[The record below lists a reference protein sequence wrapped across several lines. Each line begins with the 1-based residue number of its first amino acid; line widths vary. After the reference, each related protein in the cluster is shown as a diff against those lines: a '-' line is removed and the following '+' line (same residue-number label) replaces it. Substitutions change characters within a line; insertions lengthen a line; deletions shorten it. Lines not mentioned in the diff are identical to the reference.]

1 MARMTPEL
9 TPARRYRGAE
19 AEERRA
25 QRRAQLIAAAVQVY
39 GERGYQNATVKAVCE
54 AAGLTERYF
63 YESFANSEA
72 LLLASFQTVTHRL
85 LHTLVQAGEA
95 AGHDGAQRALAM
107 LRAYFGALQREPRS
121 ARVFLVEIRG
131 VSKLVDG
138 ALADSLDEFGGL
150 LAQALLPPGR
160 ERDPLLTA
168 GVAGGVVHL
177 AVRWIRHGYSPE
189 VDVVART
196 ALQLAL
202 VLAHEP
208 KPAPEPAA
216 ATAVAP
222 RFSP

>member
-1 MARMTPEL
+1 MARMITEL

-25 QRRAQLIAAAVQVY
+25 QRRGQLIAAAVQVY

-72 LLLASFQTVTHRL
+72 LLLASFQAVTHRL
-85 LHTLVQAGEA
+85 LQALARAGEA
-95 AGHDGAQRALAM
+95 AGGDGPNRALAM
-107 LRAYFGALQREPRS
+107 LRAYFGILQCEPRS

-138 ALADSLDEFGGL
+138 ALADSLSEFGGL

-160 ERDPLLTA
+160 QLDPLLTA
-168 GVAGGVVHL
+168 GVAGGVIHVAL
-177 AVRWIRHGYSPE
+177 RWIGQGYTPDVE
-189 VDVVART
+189 VVART
-196 ALQLAL
+196 ALQLAM
-202 VLAHEP
+202 VLAREP
-208 KPAPEPAA
+208 D
-216 ATAVAP
+216 
-222 RFSP
+222 

>member
-1 MARMTPEL
+1 
-9 TPARRYRGAE
+9 
-19 AEERRA
+19 
-25 QRRAQLIAAAVQVY
+25 
-39 GERGYQNATVKAVCE
+39 VCE

-85 LHTLVQAGEA
+85 LHTLALAGE
-95 AGHDGAQRALAM
+95 GGGGDGQQRALAM

-138 ALADSLDEFGGL
+138 ALAESLDEFGGL

-160 ERDPLLTA
+160 KLDPLLTA
-168 GVAGGVVHL
+168 GVAGGVVHIAL
-177 AVRWIRHGYSPE
+177 RWITHGYAPDVE
-189 VDVVART
+189 VVART

-208 KPAPEPAA
+208 D
-216 ATAVAP
+216 
-222 RFSP
+222 

>member
-1 MARMTPEL
+1 MARMTTEL

-25 QRRAQLIAAAVQVY
+25 QRRVQLIAAAVQVY

-85 LHTLVQAGEA
+85 LHTLALAGE
-95 AGHDGAQRALAM
+95 GGGGNGQQRALAM

-131 VSKLVDG
+131 VS
-138 ALADSLDEFGGL
+138 SLST
-150 LAQALLPPGR
+150 GR
-160 ERDPLLTA
+160 WRIRWMNSAGCWRKPCCRRDA
-168 GVAGGVVHL
+168 S
-177 AVRWIRHGYSPE
+177 WIRC
-189 VDVVART
+189 
-196 ALQLAL
+196 
-202 VLAHEP
+202 
-208 KPAPEPAA
+208 
-216 ATAVAP
+216 
-222 RFSP
+222 

>member
-1 MARMTPEL
+1 MARMTTEL

-25 QRRAQLIAAAVQVY
+25 QRRVQLIAAAVQVY

-85 LHTLVQAGEA
+85 LHTLALAGEG
-95 AGHDGAQRALAM
+95 AGGDGQQRALAM

-138 ALADSLDEFGGL
+138 ALADSLDAFGGL

-160 ERDPLLTA
+160 KLDPLLTA
-168 GVAGGVVHL
+168 GVAGGVVHIAL
-177 AVRWIRHGYSPE
+177 RWITHGYAPDVE
-189 VDVVART
+189 VVART

-208 KPAPEPAA
+208 DYGTGP
-216 ATAVAP
+216 
-222 RFSP
+222 

>member
-72 LLLASFQTVTHRL
+72 LLLASFQTVTQRL
-85 LHTLVQAGEA
+85 LHTLLQAGEA
-95 AGHDGAQRALAM
+95 AGNDGAQRALAM

-150 LAQALLPPGR
+150 LAQALL
-160 ERDPLLTA
+160 TA

-177 AVRWIRHGYSPE
+177 AVRWIRDGYSPE

-202 VLAHEP
+202 VLAHAPE
-208 KPAPEPAA
+208 PAPEPAA
-216 ATAVAP
+216 ATAAAP
-222 RFSP
+222 GFSP

>member
-1 MARMTPEL
+1 MARMTTEL

-25 QRRAQLIAAAVQVY
+25 QRRVQLIAAAVQVY

-85 LHTLVQAGEA
+85 LHTLALAGEG
-95 AGHDGAQRALAM
+95 AGGEGQQRALAM
-107 LRAYFGALQREPRS
+107 LRAYFGALRREPRS

-160 ERDPLLTA
+160 KLDPLLTA
-168 GVAGGVVHL
+168 GVAGGVVHIAL
-177 AVRWIRHGYSPE
+177 RWITHGYAPE
-189 VDVVART
+189 VEVVART

-208 KPAPEPAA
+208 D
-216 ATAVAP
+216 
-222 RFSP
+222 

>member
-1 MARMTPEL
+1 MAPMTTEL

-85 LHTLVQAGEA
+85 LHTLALAG
-95 AGHDGAQRALAM
+95 DGAGGDGQQRALAM

-131 VSKLVDG
+131 VSKHVDG
-138 ALADSLDEFGGL
+138 ALADSLDAFGGL
-150 LAQALLPPGR
+150 LAQALLPPACR
-160 ERDPLLTA
+160 LDPLLTA
-168 GVAGGVVHL
+168 GVAGGVVHI
-177 AVRWIRHGYSPE
+177 AVRWIRHGYTPDVE
-189 VDVVART
+189 VVART
-196 ALQLAL
+196 ALQLAM
-202 VLAHEP
+202 VLAREP
-208 KPAPEPAA
+208 D
-216 ATAVAP
+216 
-222 RFSP
+222 